1 MRQLN
6 RCIGIF
12 NLGMQDFYG
21 VVVSLIRSFNRVI
34 NSRFMLGYKLEEVM
48 LLNAKFVHKV
58 YGKKENKFAA
68 LKGVS
73 LSILKGESVAI
84 IGKSGSGKSTL
95 MHVLAALDKPT
106 KGAIYFDKKD
116 LSKFSQDKLDRLRNK
131 EFGFIFQQFFLNGR
145 ETVLEN
151 VALPLKIAGVGA
163 RERKKRALEALAQ
176 VDLVDKAKNKATDL
190 SGGQKQRV
198 CIARAL
204 VTNPSLIFADEP
216 TGNLDTENGQRVVDL
231 LFKLNKQND
240 ITLIIV
246 THDDELAAL
255 CDRRLYMK
263 DGLLTEETA

>member
-1 MRQLN
+1 MPLKA
-6 RCIGIF
+6 
-12 NLGMQDFYG
+12 D
-21 VVVSLIRSFNRVI
+21 SVI
-34 NSRFMLGYKLEEVM
+34 
-48 LLNAKFVHKV
+48 KV
-58 YGKKENKFAA
+58 YGKKPNTFTA

-73 LSILKGESVAI
+73 LEVKDGESIAI

-95 MHVLAALDKPT
+95 MHVLAALDRSDE
-106 KGAIYFDKKD
+106 GSVSFRGKD
-116 LSKFSQDKLDRLRNK
+116 LSKYRPTKLDELRNR

-151 VALPLKIAGVGA
+151 VMLPLKIGGIGL
-163 RERKKRALEALAQ
+163 RERKRRALNALEAVGLT
-176 VDLVDKAKNKATDL
+176 DKAKNKATDL

-204 VTNPSLIFADEP
+204 VTDPSVIFADEP
-216 TGNLDTENGQRVVDL
+216 TGNLDTENGQRIIDL
-231 LFKLNKQND
+231 LFNLNKEKN

-263 DGLLTEETA
+263 DGLLTQDAKGKK